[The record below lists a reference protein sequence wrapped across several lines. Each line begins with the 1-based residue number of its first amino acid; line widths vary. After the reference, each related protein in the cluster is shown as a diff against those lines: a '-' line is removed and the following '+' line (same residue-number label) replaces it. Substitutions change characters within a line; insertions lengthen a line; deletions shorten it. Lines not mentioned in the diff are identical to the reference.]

1 VQPELQV
8 LLDHREQLVPPV
20 PKEDKEF
27 REHKDQ
33 PGFKGPQALQVRPAL
48 QGRKAHKEQLVLL
61 VFKDQQ
67 VQLAQQ
73 VRQGQLD

>member
-1 VQPELQV
+1 VLLELQV
-8 LLDHREQLVPPV
+8 LLDHREQLVHPV
-20 PKEDKEF
+20 HKEDKAF
-27 REHKDQ
+27 RGQQGQLD
-33 PGFKGPQALQVRPAL
+33 FKEQVQQVRPAL
-48 QGRKAHKEQLVLL
+48 LGRKAHKEQLVLL